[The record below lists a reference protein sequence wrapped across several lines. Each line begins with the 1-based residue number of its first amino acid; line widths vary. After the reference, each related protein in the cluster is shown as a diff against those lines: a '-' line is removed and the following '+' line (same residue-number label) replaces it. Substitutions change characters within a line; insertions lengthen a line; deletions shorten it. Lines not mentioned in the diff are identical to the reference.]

1 LTASN
6 VTTAGQRT
14 RLSVYA
20 LVRDGDLVLLTQIA
34 KAIPGDGLW
43 TLPGGGVDW
52 GEHPIDALHRELYE
66 ETGLRGTVHDFL
78 GINSHVFAGQPG
90 ADGPAL
96 HAVRLVYRV
105 AALGDPTVTEV
116 GGSTVDAAWVSP
128 TRLDELPLENLVD
141 WALKKG

>member
-1 LTASN
+1 M
-6 VTTAGQRT
+6 TTAGRRT

-20 LVRDGDLVLLTQIA
+20 LVRDGDLVLLRQIA
-34 KAIPGDGLW
+34 QADPGGGLW

-66 ETGLRGTVHDFL
+66 ETGLRGTVQDLL
-78 GINSHVFAGQPG
+78 GINSHVFGSQPG
-90 ADGPAL
+90 TDRPAL
-96 HAVRLVYRV
+96 HAVRLVYQV
-105 AALGDPTVTEV
+105 AALGDPTVTEI

-128 TRLDELPLENLVD
+128 TRLDELPLANLVD